1 MRTIKIIKNYY
12 DEDFEIFKPD
22 EINIEPGITVLVGC
36 NGYGKSTLLKIIKQQ
51 LEEENI
57 PCAYYGDLDDGR
69 SNAVSKAFFSEDF
82 AWGAS
87 LLQSSEGENMMYNLG
102 KFFEKLHSFLK
113 TGKDAFHKNPF
124 DDIFGAK
131 KDEITSN
138 QRFILFDS
146 IDSGT
151 SIDNMV
157 QLSEVLKLVIKD
169 AKRLGKEPYIII
181 TTNAYEL
188 ARGNK
193 CLDVVNGEYISF
205 KDYEEYREFV
215 LKTHK
220 EKEKRLGEEDE

>member
-1 MRTIKIIKNYY
+1 MKTIKIIKNYY

-36 NGYGKSTLLKIIKQQ
+36 NGYGKSTFLKIIKQQ

-57 PCAYYGDLDDGR
+57 PYAYYGDLDDGR

-82 AWGAS
+82 AWGAT

-102 KFFEKLHSFLK
+102 KFFEKLHPFLK
-113 TGKDAFHKNPF
+113 TGKDDFHKNPF

-131 KDEITSN
+131 KDEITSD

-151 SIDNMV
+151 SIDNMIH
-157 QLSEVLKLVIKD
+157 LLEVLNLVMED
-169 AKRLGKEPYIII
+169 AKKLGKEIYIII

-193 CLDVVNGEYISF
+193 CLDVVNGERINF
-205 KDYEEYREFV
+205 KDYEEYRAFI
-215 LKTHK
+215 LNTYK